1 MAILFSLPLYS
12 ALVVVSYFKNRI
24 ASHHAREF
32 HPIPSNR
39 SSAFGYIL
47 LSACFMRAQ
56 LLTANMKYLQFFIYL
71 FYLKRRLLQK
81 TGIRLMKL
89 LLTFFLKNYYLK
101 RIVNI

>member
-24 ASHHAREF
+24 A
-32 HPIPSNR
+32 
-39 SSAFGYIL
+39 FGYIL
-47 LSACFMRAQ
+47 PSACFMRAQ